1 MRSTA
6 IPVVLPVVRAG
17 VVLAQSAGRMRR
29 WIGLL
34 ALAGLLLAAASAHG
48 GVTYTVR
55 ALGNL
60 GDDID
65 TRARALNDS
74 GQVVGW
80 SRTSSRITHAFLW
93 DAATGMQDLGALLP
107 EGTESK
113 AVGINNSGQVV
124 GHWWGSDFVAHAF
137 LYDPATGMGNLPGL
151 VAGGWSYAYAIND
164 AGQITGE
171 ALPAD
176 IASRGHAVLWDPA
189 TGLRDLGTLG
199 GNESQARAVNNHGQV
214 VGLARTAIGESHAF
228 LWNSVTGMRDLGT
241 LGTGAVSVAEGVNDL
256 GQVVGYSETAGYSGC
271 HHAFLWDPVTGI
283 KDLGAF
289 GLYRSHACGIN
300 DAGQIIGWAASA
312 TDHGPYLWFLYD
324 GTTVLDVR
332 DLVAAEVRS
341 MVGSPNDINNLG
353 QVVGNSPTYL
363 MTLVPEPGTLMMLGA
378 SLAAFGLVRL
388 RRRRR

>member
-1 MRSTA
+1 MKSAA
-6 IPVVLPVVRAG
+6 IPVVLLLVRAG
-17 VVLAQSAGRMRR
+17 VFLAESAARMRR

-34 ALAGLLLAAASAHG
+34 ALAGMLLAAGAAQAG
-48 GVTYTVR
+48 LTYTVT

-65 TRARALNDS
+65 TRAWALNDS

-93 DAATGMQDLGALLP
+93 EAASGMKDLGALLP
-107 EGTESK
+107 EGSESK
-113 AVGINNSGQVV
+113 ALGINNLGQVV

-151 VAGGWSYAYAIND
+151 VAGGWSYAYAINN

-171 ALPAD
+171 AMPSD
-176 IASRGHAVLWDPA
+176 ITSRGHAVLWDPA

-199 GNESQARAVNNHGQV
+199 GYESQARAISNRGQV
-214 VGLARTAIGESHAF
+214 VGLTGTSSGGTHAF
-228 LWNSVTGMRDLGT
+228 LWDSATGMRDLGT
-241 LGTGAVSVAEGVNDL
+241 LGTGATSVAEHINDL
-256 GQVVGYSETAGYSGC
+256 GQVVGYAETGGYVN
-271 HHAFLWDPVTGI
+271 HAFLWDSATGM

-289 GLYRSHACGIN
+289 GLYYSHAYGIN

-324 GTTVLDVR
+324 GTTVRDLR
-332 DLVAAEVRS
+332 DLVPAGVRS
-341 MVGSPNDINNLG
+341 MVGPPNDINNVG
-353 QVVGNSPTYL
+353 QMVGGSPAYL

-378 SLAAFGLVRL
+378 SLAAFGLGRL